1 MRRILLLAT
10 VALVMAAMMVA
21 SAMPAVAAPGDQA
34 VCTGEFA
41 RANAGPSFGPLVAS
55 FAHLGGIGVILGPS
69 SASDDCSAFPT
80 P

>member
-1 MRRILLLAT
+1 MSKKLALLSAT
-10 VALVMAAMMVA
+10 ALVLVMIVA
-21 SAMPAVAAPGDQA
+21 PSAVAAPGDQA

-55 FAHLGGIGVILGPS
+55 FANPGGIGVILGPS
-69 SASDDCSAFPT
+69 SASNDCSAFPT

>member
-1 MRRILLLAT
+1 MMRRILLLAT
-10 VALVMAAMMVA
+10 VALVMATMMVA
-21 SAMPAVAAPGDQA
+21 PSSAVAAPGDQA
-34 VCTGEFA
+34 VCTGEFG

-55 FAHLGGIGVILGPS
+55 FAGLGGIGVILGPS

>member
-1 MRRILLLAT
+1 MSKKLALLSAT
-10 VALVMAAMMVA
+10 ALVLVMIVA
-21 SAMPAVAAPGDQA
+21 PSSAVAAPGDQA

-55 FAHLGGIGVILGPS
+55 FANPGGIGVILGPS
-69 SASDDCSAFPT
+69 SASNDCSAFPT